1 MAVKIQLT
9 PQELLSQ
16 SQELKGLQVE
26 YETLFG
32 QSQTL
37 LDQVNTNWSV
47 NLATILPG

>member
-16 SQELKGLQVE
+16 SQEMLSLQKE
-26 YETLFG
+26 FETLFG

-37 LDQVNTNWSV
+37 
-47 NLATILPG
+47 